1 MDYSKCSIN
10 IDNANVKII
19 ISKPKPEAQVGR
31 RRAVIRVSEEVY
43 DELAELSNS
52 TGITICELAS
62 SMIKFAREKTAIVE
76 QTE

>member
-62 SMIKFAREKTAIVE
+62 NMIKFARQKTAIVE